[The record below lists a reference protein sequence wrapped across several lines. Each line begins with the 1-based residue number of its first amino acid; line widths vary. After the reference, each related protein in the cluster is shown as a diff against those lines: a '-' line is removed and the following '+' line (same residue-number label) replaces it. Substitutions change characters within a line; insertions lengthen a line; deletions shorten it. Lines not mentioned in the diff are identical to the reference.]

1 MYETKIRK
9 KAAEEKT
16 EFDTEMLMTQAAEQ
30 GVPVEE
36 LFEQML
42 RNYLERRECNA
53 D

>member
-1 MYETKIRK
+1 MDTRIEIDIP
-9 KAAEEKT
+9 EP
-16 EFDTEMLMTQAAEQ
+16 FTEMLMTQAAEQ